1 MVYII
6 RSRQQDAG
14 RRYFAP
20 PFPCTRA
27 ERVNNNSEFPR
38 KVIMPRY
45 KVAAASDTDKVDKLR
60 AEFDKLRAEFDT
72 LVEVL
77 EAAGIMDKGF
87 ETINKTEKSESV
99 SIAPPSFITVSC
111 KDPDLWNEVK
121 DSIVDYV
128 NRVDGPVRVY
138 IAEYNEAS
146 TADQDES
153 EN

>member
-60 AEFDKLRAEFDT
+60 AEFDKL
-72 LVEVL
+72 VEVL

-128 NRVDGPVRVY
+128 NRVDGPVRFY

-146 TADQDES
+146 TIDHDEPG
-153 EN
+153 N